1 MFERYTEKA
10 RRVIFFARFE
20 ASQYGSRCI
29 ETEHVLLGLLRE
41 DIKTVRHIL
50 PALKSVDGIRHEIE
64 DRITRGERFSTA
76 VEVPLSEECKHALK
90 FAAGESANWGHPHVG
105 TEHILMGLLRIPTCL
120 AATVLKAE
128 GIDMASVREKLRG
141 INASRYSH
149 SELHPSVPDEGEQK
163 AFQQFL
169 VFLREGSWL
178 ELSGFFA
185 KNSIFID
192 ADGKLWSGREEIA
205 SNLGS
210 LLAPFATKNAKY
222 RVEKEICRA
231 AEWWAGTTL
240 WDAVHLRANVFP
252 RKLRMTLVFGN
263 DASEWSIFLLQ
274 ITAIN
279 EVQSG
284 KPAAS

>member
-29 ETEHVLLGLLRE
+29 ETEHLLLGLLRE
-41 DIKTVRHIL
+41 DLKTVRHIL
-50 PALKSVDGIRHEIE
+50 PALKSVDNIRQEIE
-64 DRITRGERFSTA
+64 SRITRGERFSTA

-105 TEHILMGLLRIPTCL
+105 TEHILMGLLKRPSCL

-128 GIDMASVREKLRG
+128 GIDMASVREKLQG
-141 INASRYSH
+141 VNATRHSR
-149 SELHPSVPDEGEQK
+149 SELHPSVSGEGEQE

-169 VFLREGSWL
+169 VFLHEGSWL

-185 KNSIFID
+185 KNATFID

-210 LLAPFATKNAKY
+210 LLAPFATKNAKH
-222 RVEKEICRA
+222 RLEKELCRA
-231 AEWWAGTTL
+231 AELWVGTIR
-240 WDAVHLRANVFP
+240 WEAVHLQARTFP
-252 RKLRMTLVFGN
+252 QRLHMSVLFGN
-263 DASEWSIFLLQ
+263 DAGQ
-274 ITAIN
+274 
-279 EVQSG
+279 
-284 KPAAS
+284 